1 MAQDAMNMTLRILA
15 VPVMLLAALAL
26 ALTLSAAQGSTEAP
40 SGVPGPPGFV
50 EHVEVTLILLHATV
64 LDKRGETVLGLEPA
78 DFVLREGGRVREIA
92 LFGNSLD
99 QPVKIAFL
107 LDVSGSMALRG
118 KLVEAKR
125 AIRGFVQAL
134 KPEDEVALMTF
145 ADGGV
150 VVQKGFTRGRAPFFE
165 KLDALEPY
173 GRTALRDALA
183 YATTLVAEAKP
194 MRAALV
200 LVTDGIDNASTM
212 GNWESIWA
220 ARRVQIPIYAIGL
233 TDLPGEVRDH
243 RRPEDGGR
251 SFFEVLQEFG
261 QETGGALFPVFKPE
275 EIGIAVDRVA
285 ERLRGQYLIGYKPET
300 EGDAGRFQPIDLAT
314 TDDAYRVFTRRGYY
328 RRP

>member
-1 MAQDAMNMTLRILA
+1 MSMTLRILTPSA
-15 VPVMLLAALAL
+15 MLLAALAV
-26 ALTLSAAQGSTEAP
+26 ALPLSAAQGSEEAP
-40 SGVPGPPGFV
+40 SGDPGRAGFV
-50 EHVEVTLILLHATV
+50 EHVEVSLVLLHATV

-78 DFVLREGGRVREIA
+78 DFVLEEGGRLREIA

-107 LDVSGSMALRG
+107 LDVSGSMSLRG

-125 AIRGFVQAL
+125 AIRGFVDAL
-134 KPEDEVALMTF
+134 QPADEVALMTF

-150 VVQKGFTRGRAPFFE
+150 VVQKGFSRRRLPFFE

-183 YATTLVAEAKP
+183 YATSLVAEAKP
-194 MRAALV
+194 MRAALI

-220 ARRVQIPIYAIGL
+220 ARRVQIPIYTIGL
-233 TDLPGEVRDH
+233 TDLPGEVRAH
-243 RRPEDGGR
+243 PRPADGGR

-275 EIGIAVDRVA
+275 EIGSAVGRVA

-300 EGDAGRFQPIDLAT
+300 EGDAGRFRRIDLAT
-314 TDDAYRVFTRRGYY
+314 TDDDYRVFTRRGYY
-328 RRP
+328 PRP